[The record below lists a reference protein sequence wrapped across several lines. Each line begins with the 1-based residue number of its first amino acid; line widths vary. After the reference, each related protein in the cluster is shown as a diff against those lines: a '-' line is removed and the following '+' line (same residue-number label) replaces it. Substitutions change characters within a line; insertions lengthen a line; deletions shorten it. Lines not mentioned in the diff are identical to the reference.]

1 MKIHVIGSP
10 RSGGTAL
17 AKQISVEKSL
27 PFVNEPYQFD
37 FIHNRITVDGVPI
50 GGGINSEEYVSHSI
64 ASHYFVRNK
73 LINTGEQLV
82 LVERQNKWDQL
93 LSYVIMSTLASE
105 LKKIH
110 NYNFTESRTI
120 TVDKKYLNYMLYEW
134 SIFDL
139 LKANLSN
146 YGHLYY
152 EDIQY
157 GHHIGFTK
165 NRGYDNIIITNI
177 DEVKHYFTLYQGSK

>member
-27 PFVNEPYQFD
+27 PFINEPYQFD
-37 FIHNRITVDGVPI
+37 FIHNQITVDSTSL

-64 ASHYFVRNK
+64 SSHYFVRNK
-73 LINTGEQLV
+73 LVNVGEQLV
-82 LVERQNKWDQL
+82 LVERQNKWDQI
-93 LSYVIMSTLASE
+93 LSYVIMSTLVGE
-105 LKKIH
+105 LRKIH
-110 NYNFTESRTI
+110 NYNFTEPRTI

-139 LKANLSN
+139 LKSTLID
-146 YGHLYY
+146 YQHVYY
-152 EDIQY
+152 EDIIFKDD
-157 GHHIGFTK
+157 IGFTK
-165 NRGYDNIIITNI
+165 NSGYDNITILNMDDI
-177 DEVKHYFTLYQGSK
+177 KHYYNLYNGKK